1 MNDKVEAKNGRYKGE
16 NIINKGKENTRE
28 FRREKWV
35 MQRKNVN
42 NKQSK

>member
-1 MNDKVEAKNGRYKGE
+1 MNDKVEANNGRYRGE
-16 NIINKGKENTRE
+16 NKINKVRE

-42 NKQSK
+42 KKQSK